1 MPGGCG
7 GDIPYKKINE
17 LQNRFRNIPGSLI
30 RMAKKHQE
38 KVGKSRKSEKG
49 KYRNEVQEIEKV
61 GNIK

>member
-30 RMAKKHQE
+30 QMAKKHQE
-38 KVGKSRKSEKG
+38 KVEKSRKK
-49 KYRNEVQEIEKV
+49 
-61 GNIK
+61 